1 MALKLRVIH
10 LYYGSSKDHQCI
22 SLTTSN
28 LAAAMIDDNSDKY
41 RGLLGYGS
49 LFLIIKYL
57 SNDISVKTANLK

>member
-1 MALKLRVIH
+1 MALKLWVIH
-10 LYYGSSKDHQCI
+10 LSYGSSKDHQCI
-22 SLTTSN
+22 SLATSE

-57 SNDISVKTANLK
+57 SNDNSVKTAKLK